1 MWIDNLEVNQVTRSS
16 KGYKR
21 AEKRVEKTV
30 KKEEVVKQE
39 DSDEPDDD
47 LILE

>member
-1 MWIDNLEVNQVTRSS
+1 MTRSG
-16 KGYKR
+16 KGYKP
-21 AEKRVEKTV
+21 AKKRVEKV
-30 KKEEVVKQE
+30 MEKEEVFKEE